1 MICELLK
8 MLISEFALRVPSCS
22 EVYESMVRFSLEE
35 VRVEFLEFFEL
46 FDVGEQEAS
55 GKPEHINI

>member
-1 MICELLK
+1 